1 MYHEKW
7 SIADLNMLSLKTA
20 KLRYYKLRYGKMLP
34 LEANTALKKKKK
46 SCHETYEIICS
57 ALTVG
62 KMEFNNGLLDLL
74 VEISCFVSS

>member
-46 SCHETYEIICS
+46 KLS
-57 ALTVG
+57 
-62 KMEFNNGLLDLL
+62 
-74 VEISCFVSS
+74 